1 MAFFLLQTAIV
12 ANDAYV
18 TWTGGRSRACS
29 ILYLE
34 FADEKISSTSK
45 NLYPILH
52 FLQIFLGWAMY
63 YPLISIALG
72 SVLGAWLR
80 WFLGLKLNPIFP
92 DIPLGTVTVNF
103 VGGFIIGFA
112 ISYFSQSALSP
123 NYKLFVITGFC
134 GALTTFSTFSAEI
147 IALLQSGKLGYACA
161 AILIHVMGSL
171 LFTILGMSLHQ
182 WLTAA

>member
-1 MAFFLLQTAIV
+1 
-12 ANDAYV
+12 
-18 TWTGGRSRACS
+18 
-29 ILYLE
+29 
-34 FADEKISSTSK
+34 
-45 NLYPILH
+45 
-52 FLQIFLGWAMY
+52 MY

-92 DIPLGTVTVNF
+92 NIPLGTVTVNF

-134 GALTTFSTFSAEI
+134 GALTTFSTFSAEVVHLI
-147 IALLQSGKLGYACA
+147 QNARYGWAVGA
-161 AILIHVMGSL
+161 ASVHLFGSL
-171 LFTILGMSLHQ
+171 LMTGLGIFTIHKLAQ
-182 WLTAA
+182 